1 VSPTLRRGC
10 VAVSLKG
17 GSLRPLYATPLVQQ
31 QHPPHRHWAAALQK
45 VGRVKKAGSHAFREK
60 GKGKAASQ
68 PATTLPQQSKA
79 RTSLRTPTALL
90 FLAPAV
96 QTKEGRGGG
105 STFPLPPPPEI
116 NSSSHTIHP
125 EAIQLFAPSLPQTG
139 YMSVCVSLP
148 RSFFLFYFRP
158 PPAPFIQ
165 ISSQS
170 NHVQT
175 DFVQFNSGCC
185 RGRPRRELI
194 DREEEEEHRNSL
206 APAAAV
212 LG

>member
-1 VSPTLRRGC
+1 
-10 VAVSLKG
+10 
-17 GSLRPLYATPLVQQ
+17 VQQ

-148 RSFFLFYFRP
+148 RLFFFCFTSVRP
-158 PPAPFIQ
+158 PLPSFKFHLNQ
-165 ISSQS
+165 IMYKL
-170 NHVQT
+170 T
-175 DFVQFNSGCC
+175 LFNSILAVAGGG
-185 RGRPRRELI
+185 RGE
-194 DREEEEEHRNSL
+194 S
-206 APAAAV
+206 
-212 LG
+212 